1 MSRGEDLN
9 LQPEHYKCPALP
21 LSYPGIIKILS
32 DFHKKLKSREGT
44 DIITVL
50 QDKVYMSMIREKL
63 NVIKKVQKQ
72 YGYVPA

>member
-1 MSRGEDLN
+1 MLD
-9 LQPEHYKCPALP
+9 
-21 LSYPGIIKILS
+21 ILIWG
-32 DFHKKLKSREGT
+32 REGT